1 MWALLP
7 FRLGVTVA
15 HTSRALDHAGTLKG
29 FSTSAK
35 TKMYDGCPG
44 CPYKTYTKF
53 YKYYLDFDYA
63 DKWVSAALSGENMDF
78 TSGKHSPNNFAVL
91 GDAARVEAAKKGT
104 AYMNVW
110 MYVIREF
117 EDAIDDC
124 TSCTSECNE
133 HSTNS
138 GSVHAWDEGVA
149 FYTGSLEG
157 TAYGGNP
164 NGKLV
169 YRLAEKR
176 CVNFGT
182 CGASGTGATGTSQ
195 VNTELFALF
204 ANGRDWLQQ
213 GRCSSVRPLVNQI
226 VSLMTVP
233 LVQGSLRYAYKNS
246 AAGGMA
252 SAKNAAEGATFSAA
266 VLPLVHYCNT
276 ASSAVVDANL
286 KFGLFPDGGILA
298 DPTRYANFA
307 DVKSAFEDVYACL
320 GITCAQVGG
329 LLDGA
334 APYPGAEAC
343 TFQSAPIAG
352 YVPGSN
358 VYQHNR
364 IDLDQKAME
373 DALKPTPNF
382 TLANDWYS
390 NGGNSES
397 KGKYRAPACR
407 KLPPRPRHS
416 ARPRPA
422 GMRGLGPGPPPHH
435 APTHR
440 GRSF

>member
-1 MWALLP
+1 
-7 FRLGVTVA
+7 
-15 HTSRALDHAGTLKG
+15 
-29 FSTSAK
+29 
-35 TKMYDGCPG
+35 
-44 CPYKTYTKF
+44 
-53 YKYYLDFDYA
+53 
-63 DKWVSAALSGENMDF
+63 
-78 TSGKHSPNNFAVL
+78 
-91 GDAARVEAAKKGT
+91 
-104 AYMNVW
+104 
-110 MYVIREF
+110 
-117 EDAIDDC
+117 
-124 TSCTSECNE
+124 
-133 HSTNS
+133 
-138 GSVHAWDEGVA
+138 
-149 FYTGSLEG
+149 
-157 TAYGGNP
+157 
-164 NGKLV
+164 
-169 YRLAEKR
+169 
-176 CVNFGT
+176 
-182 CGASGTGATGTSQ
+182 
-195 VNTELFALF
+195 
-204 ANGRDWLQQ
+204 
-213 GRCSSVRPLVNQI
+213 
-226 VSLMTVP
+226 
-233 LVQGSLRYAYKNS
+233 VQGSLRYAYKNS

-286 KFGLFPDGGILA
+286 KFGLFPDGGTLA
-298 DPTRYANFA
+298 DTTRYANFA

-416 ARPRPA
+416 ARPRPP

>member
-1 MWALLP
+1 MANN
-7 FRLGVTVA
+7 
-15 HTSRALDHAGTLKG
+15 GTL
-29 FSTSAK
+29 
-35 TKMYDGCPG
+35 
-44 CPYKTYTKF
+44 YKTYQQF
-53 YKYYLDFDYA
+53 YDYYLDYDYA
-63 DKWVSAALSGENMDF
+63 DKWVSAALSGENMVF
-78 TSGKHSPNNFAVL
+78 TSGKHGPNNFATL
-91 GDAARVEAAKKGT
+91 GAAARIEAVKKGT

-110 MYVIREF
+110 MFVMSEF
-117 EDAIDDC
+117 EESIAVCQSQDPGHD
-124 TSCTSECNE
+124 
-133 HSTNS
+133 HVTNRP
-138 GSVHAWDEGVA
+138 SVHAWDEGVA

-246 AAGGMA
+246 GAAQGA

-266 VLPLVHYCNT
+266 VLPLVYYCNT

-286 KFGLFPDGGILA
+286 KFGLFPDGGIV
-298 DPTRYANFA
+298 DPTRYANFSA
-307 DVKSAFEDVYACL
+307 VKSAFEGVYACL

-373 DALKPTPNF
+373 DALKLQPTPNF

-422 GMRGLGPGPPPHH
+422 AMRGLGPGPPPHH

-440 GRSF
+440 GRRF

>member
-1 MWALLP
+1 
-7 FRLGVTVA
+7 
-15 HTSRALDHAGTLKG
+15 
-29 FSTSAK
+29 
-35 TKMYDGCPG
+35 
-44 CPYKTYTKF
+44 
-53 YKYYLDFDYA
+53 
-63 DKWVSAALSGENMDF
+63 
-78 TSGKHSPNNFAVL
+78 
-91 GDAARVEAAKKGT
+91 
-104 AYMNVW
+104 
-110 MYVIREF
+110 
-117 EDAIDDC
+117 
-124 TSCTSECNE
+124 
-133 HSTNS
+133 
-138 GSVHAWDEGVA
+138 
-149 FYTGSLEG
+149 
-157 TAYGGNP
+157 
-164 NGKLV
+164 
-169 YRLAEKR
+169 
-176 CVNFGT
+176 
-182 CGASGTGATGTSQ
+182 

-204 ANGRDWLQQ
+204 ATGRNLLQQ
-213 GRCSSVRPLVNQI
+213 GSCPAVRPVIKQI

-233 LVQGSLRYAYKNS
+233 LVQGALRYAYKNG
-246 AAGGMA
+246 AAANGA
-252 SAKNAAEGATFSAA
+252 SAKNAAEGATFAAA

-286 KFGLFPDGGILA
+286 KFGLFPDGGIV
-298 DPTRYANFA
+298 DPTRYANFSA
-307 DVKSAFEDVYACL
+307 VKSAFEDVYACL

-416 ARPRPA
+416 ARPRPH
-422 GMRGLGPGPPPHH
+422 GMRGLGPGPPPPRPHPPGALFPGCLVRPACAYVGTAAVSPGCH
-435 APTHR
+435 
-440 GRSF
+440 GRPHLARP